1 MKRKFLSSCTGILIL
16 INIIIFF
23 LSLILLGIYGEE
35 FFKLF
40 ALTPKLFFSGYV
52 WTAFTSMFLHSP
64 SGILSIHLLANMISL
79 FFIGT
84 FVEHLIG
91 RKRFLGIYLVS
102 GIFAGIFFATL
113 SFFFGNSEIGARLF
127 GSPNIIALGASSAI
141 FGLIGL
147 IAVLTPRNKI
157 YLIAGPLIVIIFQS
171 IIEVTI
177 SNSFI
182 LSLLNFFVLAYFL
195 FSIYTF
201 FSFNEKLRKF
211 ALPLEMPF
219 YLLPII
225 AIVPLVII
233 GLFIDLPIG
242 NSAHL
247 GGLLVGL
254 VYGFYLRK
262 KYPRK
267 SKMIRNYFSK

>member
-1 MKRKFLSSCTGILIL
+1 MKRKFLSSYTGILIL
-16 INIIIFF
+16 INVIIFL
-23 LSLILLGIYGEE
+23 LSLILFGIYGQR
-35 FFKLF
+35 FFELF
-40 ALTPKLFFSGYV
+40 ALTPRLFFSGYI

-64 SGILSIHLLANMISL
+64 SGILSVHLLANMISL

-91 RKRFLGIYLVS
+91 RKRFLGIYLAS

-127 GSPNIIALGASSAI
+127 GSPDIIALGASGAI
-141 FGLIGL
+141 FGLAGL
-147 IAVLTPRNKI
+147 IAVLTPKNKI
-157 YLIAGPLIVIIFQS
+157 YLIAGPLIAIIIQS
-171 IIEVTI
+171 ILEVTI
-177 SNSFI
+177 SNSSI

-195 FSIYTF
+195 FSLYTF
-201 FSFNEKLRKF
+201 FSFNENLRKF

-247 GGLLVGL
+247 GGLLIGL
-254 VYGFYLRK
+254 AYGFYLRQ